1 MAVKA
6 PARCLPW
13 LRSRSRFDVV
23 RFPVRGHL
31 LLARNS
37 SNDASFTNKKLALFP
52 DRAELRA
59 AEPLALARL
68 PTSSVLRSLLL
79 GAFFSSSILF
89 TPGFALLK
97 RISNSPSRVLNPDK
111 NPLLRA
117 MVKPFVY
124 DQFCAGRNRSE
135 IQARMSQIKSLGF
148 SGVILCYGKEIQ
160 IQKQSQARVDD
171 FKDSE
176 QSFDQELELWKQGN
190 LETLD
195 MLDDGD
201 YLGIKYDAPMSVE
214 RNRTD
219 LNE

>member
-6 PARCLPW
+6 PTRCLPL
-13 LRSRSRFDVV
+13 LRSRSPFDVV
-23 RFPVRGHL
+23 RFPVRWHL
-31 LLARNS
+31 MLARKS

-97 RISNSPSRVLNPDK
+97 KIANSPSRMLNPDK

-160 IQKQSQARVDD
+160 IQKPSQPRVDD
-171 FKDSE
+171 FKDSRE
-176 QSFDQELELWKQGN
+176 SFDQELEFWKQGN

-195 MLDDGD
+195 MLGDGD
-201 YLGIKYDAPMSVE
+201 YLGIKYDAPMFIE
-214 RNRTD
+214 RRFTD

>member
-6 PARCLPW
+6 LTRCLP
-13 LRSRSRFDVV
+13 LLQSRSPFDVV
-23 RFPVRGHL
+23 RFPVKWHL
-31 LLARNS
+31 MLARNS
-37 SNDASFTNKKLALFP
+37 SNEASITNKKLAIFP
-52 DRAELRA
+52 DHAELRA
-59 AEPLALARL
+59 AEPQALARL

-79 GAFFSSSILF
+79 GAFFSSPILF
-89 TPGFALLK
+89 RPGFALLK
-97 RISNSPSRVLNPDK
+97 KISNSPSPMLNPDK

-117 MVKPFVY
+117 LVKPFVY

-160 IQKQSQARVDD
+160 IQKPSQPRVDD
-171 FKDSE
+171 FKNSH
-176 QSFDQELELWKQGN
+176 QSLDQELELWKQGN

-195 MLDDGD
+195 MLGDGD
-201 YLGIKYDAPMSVE
+201 YLGIKYDAPISIE
-214 RNRTD
+214 RNLTD